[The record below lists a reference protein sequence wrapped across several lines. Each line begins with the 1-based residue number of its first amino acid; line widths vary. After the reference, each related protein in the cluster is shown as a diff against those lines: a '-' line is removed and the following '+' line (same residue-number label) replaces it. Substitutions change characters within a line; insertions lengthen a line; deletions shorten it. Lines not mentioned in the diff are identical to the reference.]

1 MSVLGLNPL
10 VALEVA
16 CGAPSCPG
24 SLLTLWSIRSCSEAV
39 SQTSPCGSFERF
51 RQNCNRVRM
60 TCLL

>member
-24 SLLTLWSIRSCSEAV
+24 SLLTLWSIRSWPLRLCL
-39 SQTSPCGSFERF
+39 
-51 RQNCNRVRM
+51 RQVPEVPLRDFGR
-60 TCLL
+60 TAIELE